1 MHNEPINKSK
11 TKDKKC
17 YAHSLQK
24 DVENL
29 YLHQIK
35 PTLAEGKTFT
45 KRRG

>member
-1 MHNEPINKSK
+1 MHDEPINKSK
-11 TKDKKC
+11 TKDKEF

-35 PTLAEGKTFT
+35 PTLAEGKNFT